1 MTNKELNEW
10 MATEVMGWHKDFCSN
25 AGIEWWYDDNLPRG
39 NQVIMECVNWHPD
52 TDPNQAMMCA
62 DKFDIY
68 WIDKS
73 PQKPFYRVQVGG
85 EGGETIISHA
95 DNLDK
100 LPLAICEAIRE
111 VING

>member
-1 MTNKELNEW
+1 MNINEFL
-10 MATEVMGWHKDFCSN
+10 ATEVMGWHVEQIPISNTDYYVDEQGGGKGLCS
-25 AGIEWWYDDNLPRG
+25 D
-39 NQVIMECVNWHPD
+39 WHPD
-52 TDPNQAMMCA
+52 TSIEQALMCA